1 MEEGF
6 QLLCKHLSA
15 GGRIYLPVD
24 PDVDGFTSGSLV
36 YLYLTEVIKPY
47 TGWKFT
53 IDYHIPE
60 GKEHGLE
67 VIMPFLNEKKKYDLI
82 ILPDSSSNDYTYHQL
97 LSEMGYDMLVLDH
110 HEAEQYSPYAVVIN
124 NQLSKNY
131 PNKAL
136 SGVGVVYKFFEYFES
151 RIEDYGGLVGS
162 FPEIGHPS
170 QNYLDLVALG
180 EISDV
185 MNMTSLE
192 NRWICDYGLSHINN
206 RFFKEIVEKQEF
218 SLKTSEKPL
227 DQIGVAFYITPLI
240 NALIRV
246 GSSLEKERL
255 FQAFITPDIMVD
267 STKRG
272 EKGMKETIATQAVRN
287 CINAKSRQT
296 RERDKA
302 AELLDIQ
309 IIENC
314 LDENKILILNADELD
329 TPTTLTGLCAMGV
342 AAKYKKPVMLGR
354 ITPDGKTMKG
364 SIRNKDG
371 SPLRDFKKFLTD
383 SGYMEYVEGH
393 ANASGWACPVANI
406 NKLLEYAN
414 RELKDMDFNEGL
426 YDIDFL
432 VKTKSFNL
440 PVLVKDLSKGDKYWG
455 QGCPQPVIAVENVKP
470 QDLSIIGSNADTL
483 RFTYNGTTFVKFKCK
498 DLIEE
503 IRYIKDEYFFNIIGK
518 ANINRWGGRETPQI
532 LIDELE
538 IKILEGF

>member
-15 GGRIYLPVD
+15 GGRIYLVID
-24 PDVDGFTSGSLV
+24 CDVDGYTSSALV
-36 YLYLTEVIKPY
+36 YLYLTEIIKSY
-47 TGWKFT
+47 TGWNFT

-67 VIMPFLNEKKKYDLI
+67 VVMPLLSERKKYDLI
-82 ILPDSSSNDYTYHQL
+82 ILPDSSSNDYDYHQL
-97 LSEMGYDMLVLDH
+97 LSEMGYDILVLDH
-110 HEAEQYSPYAVVIN
+110 HEAEKYSPYAVVIN
-124 NQLSKNY
+124 NQLSEKY

-136 SGVGVVYKFFEYFES
+136 SGVGVVYKFFEYFEN
-151 RIEDYGGLVGS
+151 RIDNYGDFIGS
-162 FPEIGHPS
+162 LPEFGHPS

-180 EISDV
+180 EVSDV
-185 MNMTSLE
+185 MRMTGLE
-192 NRWICDYGLSHINN
+192 NRWICDYGFSHINN
-206 RFFKEIVEKQEF
+206 KFLKEIVEKQEF
-218 SLKTSEKPL
+218 SLKTNEKPL
-227 DQIGVAFYITPLI
+227 DQMGVAFYITPLI

-272 EKGMKETIATQAVRN
+272 EKGMKETIAIQSVRN
-287 CINAKSRQT
+287 CVNAKSRQT

-406 NKLLEYAN
+406 DKLLEYAN
-414 RELKDMDFNEGL
+414 RELANVDFSEGL
-426 YDIDFL
+426 FDIDFL
-432 VKTKSFNL
+432 IKSKDFNL
-440 PVLVKDLSKGDKYWG
+440 SALVKDLSKGDKYWG
-455 QGCPQPVIAVENVKP
+455 Q
-470 QDLSIIGSNADTL
+470 
-483 RFTYNGTTFVKFKCK
+483 
-498 DLIEE
+498 
-503 IRYIKDEYFFNIIGK
+503 
-518 ANINRWGGRETPQI
+518 
-532 LIDELE
+532 
-538 IKILEGF
+538 